1 MSAVVT
7 AGGTP
12 IRALTSRPMDDVR
25 IEAKLRELA
34 GARADD
40 WLRLVDSLESA
51 ERVSLPEL

>member
-12 IRALTSRPMDDVR
+12 IRALTSRPMDDAR

-40 WLRLVDSLESA
+40 WLRFASALETVES
-51 ERVSLPEL
+51 VSLPD